1 MRRSLLLVL
10 GILSGCLLLSC
21 DDPSPYE
28 PVWNANAGTGTAPT
42 KDTSTVRGTYL
53 ATSDYLYDGAPF
65 YLSIFQEDNS
75 GYGTVRT
82 SPVGNPDFRDND
94 WMYKGSLSSSG
105 TLYLKDEND
114 PHFNMTGTLTND
126 NSGVITLT
134 NGDKSIFTTSKKVDD
149 GLMQIDEDDYYGT
162 ATFLANAG
170 DDYVDDS
177 YFEFVDDSGNGFY
190 FAERGKLV
198 TKGISGLD
206 DGTYGYYVSGNRITV
221 YKQGTFT
228 QENNPLK
235 SFNYI
240 ITKPYNEDSSYTSH
254 YLWMN
259 GDWYQQ
265 KVLSD

>member
-1 MRRSLLLVL
+1 MRRSLLVL
-10 GILSGCLLLSC
+10 GMLTGCLLLSC
-21 DDPSPYE
+21 DDPTPYE

-42 KDTSTVRGTYL
+42 VTTSKVQGTYL

-65 YLSIFQEDNS
+65 FISIFKN
-75 GYGTVRT
+75 GTVRT
-82 SPVGNPDFRDND
+82 SPVGKPDFREND
-94 WMYKGSLSSSG
+94 WMYEGSLSSSG

-114 PHFNMTGTLTND
+114 PHFKMTGTLTN
-126 NSGVITLT
+126 NN
-134 NGDKSIFTTSKKVDD
+134 NGTIKLISNDKSIFTTSEKVDD

-170 DDYVDDS
+170 DDYIDDS
-177 YFEFVDDSGNGFY
+177 YFEFVDESGNGFY

-206 DGTYGYYVSGNRITV
+206 DGTYDYYVSGNRITV
-221 YKQGTFT
+221 YKQGVFV
-228 QENNPLK
+228 QEEDPLK

-240 ITKPYNEDSSYTSH
+240 ITRPNDKNSSYTSH

-259 GDWYQQ
+259 GAWYQQ
-265 KVLSD
+265 KVLQD